1 MKRFLGVLIA
11 SMFLASA
18 AIAAEKAKDKMGE
31 EKKAP
36 AAEGAKTEDEKKAAK
51 GDKKAAKGDKKA
63 AKGDKK
69 AAKDEAATSEKSEK
83 MKDEK
88 KAAK

>member
-11 SMFLASA
+11 SLFLASA
-18 AIAAEKAKDKMGE
+18 AMAAEKAKDKMGE

-51 GDKKAAKGDKKA
+51 GDKKAAK
-63 AKGDKK
+63 
-69 AAKDEAATSEKSEK
+69 DEAATSEKSDK
-83 MKDEK
+83 MKDDK
-88 KAAK
+88 KVVK